1 MADPSK
7 TDDSERI
14 FSELLSPSELFA
26 ARSRSR
32 KLPVRGQKDFYPSGC
47 TQQKQMLQNTLDEHW
62 ELVSEERVE
71 RLGTCRCSTGT
82 SPSPSRRATRHSC
95 PPASCPS
102 SSTSLVP
109 SLYERQLNLPPS
121 RDRGANQLKRKR
133 SPSPEATATVA
144 SSPRPSEKQEDSTNP
159 SSAQDKATN
168 HSQPSAA
175 QQAIPEG
182 RRPPADDDVT
192 GRNWWS
198 DGLVPL
204 EQHQDGGP
212 SHGGPTSRWDFL
224 SIQFPDLGARD
235 TPGPLAPPDPALLP
249 GAMAVGVCSVSSWL
263 RRLNTWREKQPGGK
277 QRRRREEEEE
287 RARRR
292 TGPDREVQGCRSW
305 AEYRRI
311 MERRRKG
318 SRRSDSRPAHL
329 WEKDVT
335 PLHDPRQGTSTAEL
349 LEKISVVKPSR
360 WADKSC
366 SVEGVGTW
374 QISFDVHQ
382 PAVNTEFR
390 KSSPGMPYSRMCVCS
405 FDGPVPTLGELQR
418 VSQQSGDVPVTM
430 AVVDHGDISFYTF
443 KHFLLPCDLPQRAT
457 LGATAGGNRTLGMWE
472 QRTAVTVFTL
482 MVCVWGGVAEDC
494 SYASLFKH
502 LNLNNKTDSQVHL
515 RPVRNWTTPT
525 VVRVN
530 MVVYGIIEVNE
541 KAQTFTVQT
550 WRSTVSIILTTE
562 KRQNLIR

>member
-47 TQQKQMLQNTLDEHW
+47 TQQKQRLQNSLDEHW

-71 RLGTCRCSTGT
+71 RLGNLVRGIWNPSDQIVELQ
-82 SPSPSRRATRHSC
+82 SPAGKFWQTMGFSADGKQCLQPEEALYLMECGNLQVFHRDLPLSIQEGYETFL
-95 PPASCPS
+95 S
-102 SSTSLVP
+102 SSQLSLQQYQVFGHLKRLGYVVSRFHASSVP

-159 SSAQDKATN
+159 SSAQDKATH

-175 QQAIPEG
+175 QQPIPEG
-182 RRPPADDDVT
+182 RRPPADDDVA
-192 GRNWWS
+192 GRSWWS
-198 DGLVPL
+198 DGLVPP
-204 EQHQDGGP
+204 EQQQDGGP
-212 SHGGPTSRWDFL
+212 SPGGPTPRWDFL

-318 SRRSDSRPAHL
+318 SRRSDSKPAHL

-366 SVEGVGTW
+366 SVEAVGTW

-405 FDGPVPTLGELQR
+405 FDGPVPALGELQH

-443 KHFLLPCDLPQRAT
+443 KHFLLPCDLPQ
-457 LGATAGGNRTLGMWE
+457 
-472 QRTAVTVFTL
+472 
-482 MVCVWGGVAEDC
+482 
-494 SYASLFKH
+494 
-502 LNLNNKTDSQVHL
+502 
-515 RPVRNWTTPT
+515 
-525 VVRVN
+525 
-530 MVVYGIIEVNE
+530 
-541 KAQTFTVQT
+541 
-550 WRSTVSIILTTE
+550 
-562 KRQNLIR
+562 

>member
-1 MADPSK
+1 C
-7 TDDSERI
+7 
-14 FSELLSPSELFA
+14 SPSELFA

-71 RLGTCRCSTGT
+71 RGKFWQTMGFSADGKQCLQPEEALYLMECGNLQVFHRDLPLSIQEGYETFL
-82 SPSPSRRATRHSC
+82 
-95 PPASCPS
+95 S
-102 SSTSLVP
+102 SSQLSLQQYQP

-133 SPSPEATATVA
+133 SPGGL
-144 SSPRPSEKQEDSTNP
+144 PRGS
-159 SSAQDKATN
+159 
-168 HSQPSAA
+168 
-175 QQAIPEG
+175 
-182 RRPPADDDVT
+182 
-192 GRNWWS
+192 
-198 DGLVPL
+198 
-204 EQHQDGGP
+204 
-212 SHGGPTSRWDFL
+212 TSRRDFL
-224 SIQFPDLGARD
+224 SIQFPDLGARH
-235 TPGPLAPPDPALLP
+235 PGPLAPPDPALLP

-277 QRRRREEEEE
+277 QEEEGGG
-287 RARRR
+287 R
-292 TGPDREVQGCRSW
+292 REVQGCRSW

-366 SVEGVGTW
+366 GTW

-443 KHFLLPCDLPQRAT
+443 KHFLLPCDLPQ
-457 LGATAGGNRTLGMWE
+457 
-472 QRTAVTVFTL
+472 
-482 MVCVWGGVAEDC
+482 
-494 SYASLFKH
+494 
-502 LNLNNKTDSQVHL
+502 
-515 RPVRNWTTPT
+515 
-525 VVRVN
+525 
-530 MVVYGIIEVNE
+530 
-541 KAQTFTVQT
+541 
-550 WRSTVSIILTTE
+550 
-562 KRQNLIR
+562 

>member
-47 TQQKQMLQNTLDEHW
+47 AQQKQRLQNSLDEHW

-71 RLGTCRCSTGT
+71 RLGNLVRGIWNPSDQIVELQ
-82 SPSPSRRATRHSC
+82 SPAGKFWQTMGFSADGKQCLQPEEALYLMECGNLQVFHRDLPLSIQEGYETFL
-95 PPASCPS
+95 S
-102 SSTSLVP
+102 SSQLSLQQYQVFGHLKRLGYVVSRFHASLVP

-144 SSPRPSEKQEDSTNP
+144 SSPRPSEKQEDSSNP

-175 QQAIPEG
+175 QQ
-182 RRPPADDDVT
+182 PPADDDVT
-192 GRNWWS
+192 GRCWWS
-198 DGLVPL
+198 DGLVPP
-204 EQHQDGGP
+204 EQQQDGGP
-212 SHGGPTSRWDFL
+212 SPAGPNSRWDFL

-366 SVEGVGTW
+366 SVEAVGTW

-405 FDGPVPTLGELQR
+405 FDGPVPALGELQH

-443 KHFLLPCDLPQRAT
+443 KHFLLPCDLPQ
-457 LGATAGGNRTLGMWE
+457 
-472 QRTAVTVFTL
+472 
-482 MVCVWGGVAEDC
+482 
-494 SYASLFKH
+494 
-502 LNLNNKTDSQVHL
+502 
-515 RPVRNWTTPT
+515 
-525 VVRVN
+525 
-530 MVVYGIIEVNE
+530 
-541 KAQTFTVQT
+541 
-550 WRSTVSIILTTE
+550 
-562 KRQNLIR
+562 